1 MLVQVRLFATFRKD
15 RFKEKEMDFPEGS
28 TLADILANLKIAE
41 KEARILLVN
50 GISVAADHKPAPN
63 VVIAIVPPMAGG

>member
-50 GISVAADHKPAPN
+50 GISVAPDHKPAPN
-63 VVIAIVPPMAGG
+63 DVIAIFPPMAGG